1 MKHFGII
8 TFILVLLLCASSY
21 ATKVNSIEASKVSSE
36 ADKILVPI
44 ELNNDQSMM
53 ALDLPLKFSEGVTL
67 EEVVFEGT
75 RSENFDF
82 RHATINNEN
91 NTVVIGLI
99 PMVYGEKAE
108 LTPGTGE
115 IARLVFTVDDPTVE
129 TIDIEPTSMES
140 PSHTLM
146 FVYNDPST
154 GGLTYMTPD
163 FDGVSFSP
171 TPPEANVPKVFDL
184 KQNRPNPFNPSTI
197 ISYDLPAPA
206 TVNLQIYNVL
216 GQTVKSFSDFKEA
229 GTHSYEWNGL
239 DNSGAQ
245 VASGVYFYRLEAGK
259 EVATKKMMMLK

>member
-1 MKHFGII
+1 
-8 TFILVLLLCASSY
+8 
-21 ATKVNSIEASKVSSE
+21 
-36 ADKILVPI
+36 
-44 ELNNDQSMM
+44 
-53 ALDLPLKFSEGVTL
+53 
-67 EEVVFEGT
+67 
-75 RSENFDF
+75 
-82 RHATINNEN
+82 
-91 NTVVIGLI
+91 
-99 PMVYGEKAE
+99 
-108 LTPGTGE
+108 
-115 IARLVFTVDDPTVE
+115 
-129 TIDIEPTSMES
+129 
-140 PSHTLM
+140 
-146 FVYNDPST
+146 
-154 GGLTYMTPD
+154 MTPD

>member
-1 MKHFGII
+1 MKRFGII
-8 TFILVLLLCASSY
+8 TFILVLLLCTSSY
-21 ATKVNSIEASKVSSE
+21 ATKVNSIEASKIRTE
-36 ADKILVPI
+36 GEKIFVPI
-44 ELNNDQSMM
+44 ELKNDHSMM

-82 RHATINNEN
+82 RFAAIDNEN

-99 PMVYGEKAE
+99 PMVYGEKPE
-108 LTPGTGE
+108 LTPGTGA
-115 IARLVFTVDDPTVE
+115 IANLVFTVDDPTVDM
-129 TIDIEPTSMES
+129 IDVVPTSMES

-154 GGLTYMTPD
+154 GELTYMTPD

-184 KQNRPNPFNPSTI
+184 KQNRPNPFNPSTVI
-197 ISYDLPAPA
+197 LYDLPAPA
-206 TVNLQIYNVL
+206 TVNLEIYNVL
-216 GQTVKSFSDFKEA
+216 GQAVKSFSDFKEA
-229 GTHSYEWNGL
+229 GTHSFEWNGH
-239 DNSGAQ
+239 DNSGVQ